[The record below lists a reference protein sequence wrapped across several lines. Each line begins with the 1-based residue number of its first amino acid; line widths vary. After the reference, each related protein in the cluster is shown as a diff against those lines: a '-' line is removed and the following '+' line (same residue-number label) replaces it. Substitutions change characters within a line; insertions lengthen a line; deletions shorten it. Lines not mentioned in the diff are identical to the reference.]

1 MRININVQ
9 NECKFD
15 TGKMKSRVSE
25 ALKYG
30 AEAVERTARDSA
42 GIIKVKIAPYRVA
55 NGEIIT
61 IPNPIASV
69 KFFTNNKLPVDN
81 EELFFLKHNGK
92 LYKKVALTD
101 YGKCTLI
108 IGERYEN

>member
-1 MRININVQ
+1 MDYRDKAEIIIEN
-9 NECKFD
+9 
-15 TGKMKSRVSE
+15 RVPDGVGGFVTT
-25 ALKYG
+25 KN
-30 AEAVERTARDSA
+30 SA

-55 NGEIIT
+55 NGEMIT

-69 KFFTNNKLPVDN
+69 KFFTNNKLPVDD
-81 EELFFLKHNGK
+81 EELFFIKYDNK
-92 LYKKVALTD
+92 LYKKVALTN

>member
-1 MRININVQ
+1 MDYRDKAEIIIEN
-9 NECKFD
+9 
-15 TGKMKSRVSE
+15 RVPD
-25 ALKYG
+25 G
-30 AEAVERTARDSA
+30 VGGFVTTRNSA

-55 NGEIIT
+55 NGEMIT

>member
-1 MRININVQ
+1 MDYRD
-9 NECKFD
+9 K
-15 TGKMKSRVSE
+15 
-25 ALKYG
+25 
-30 AEAVERTARDSA
+30 AEIIIETREPDGVGGFITIRNSA

-55 NGEIIT
+55 NGEMIT

-69 KFFTNNKLPVDN
+69 KFFTNNKLPIDD
-81 EELFFLKHNGK
+81 EELFFLRYNNK
-92 LYKKVALTD
+92 LYKKVALTN

>member
-1 MRININVQ
+1 MDFTDKADII
-9 NECKFD
+9 
-15 TGKMKSRVSE
+15 
-25 ALKYG
+25 
-30 AEAVERTARDSA
+30 VERRTPDGYGGFETTRRTV
-42 GIIKVKIAPYRVA
+42 GTIKVKTAPYRVA
-55 NGEIIT
+55 NGEMIA

-69 KFFTNNKLPVDN
+69 KFFTNSELLVNDDA
-81 EELFFLKHNGK
+81 LFFLEYKGK

>member
-1 MRININVQ
+1 MDYRDKAEIIIETRVPDGVGG
-9 NECKFD
+9 FI
-15 TGKMKSRVSE
+15 TTRKSS
-25 ALKYG
+25 
-30 AEAVERTARDSA
+30 

-55 NGEIIT
+55 NGEMIT

-69 KFFTNNKLPVDN
+69 KFFTNNKLPVDD
-81 EELFFLKHNGK
+81 EELFFIRYDNK

>member
-1 MRININVQ
+1 MNYRDKAEIIIEN
-9 NECKFD
+9 
-15 TGKMKSRVSE
+15 RVPD
-25 ALKYG
+25 G
-30 AEAVERTARDSA
+30 VGGFVTTRDSA
-42 GIIKVKIAPYRVA
+42 GIIKAKIAPYRVA
-55 NGEIIT
+55 NGEMIT

>member
-1 MRININVQ
+1 MDYRDKAEIIIEN
-9 NECKFD
+9 
-15 TGKMKSRVSE
+15 RVPD
-25 ALKYG
+25 G
-30 AEAVERTARDSA
+30 VGGFTTTRDSA

-55 NGEIIT
+55 NGEMIT
-61 IPNPIASV
+61 IPNPIDSV
-69 KFFTNNKLPVDN
+69 KFFTNNMLPVDN